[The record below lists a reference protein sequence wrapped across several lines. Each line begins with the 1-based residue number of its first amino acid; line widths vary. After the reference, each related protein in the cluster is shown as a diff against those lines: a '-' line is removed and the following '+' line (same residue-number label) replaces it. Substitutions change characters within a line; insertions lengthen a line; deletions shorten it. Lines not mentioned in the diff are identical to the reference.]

1 MPSIVTNTSARTAL
15 LNIRNIDSEMEKTQ
29 NRIATGYRVSSA
41 ADDSGYWSIASSMR
55 SENKVLSTVNDGLGL
70 GAAMVDVTYTAMD
83 ASIGIVDEIKNKMLA
98 ALEPGVD
105 RNKLQL
111 DIDQLQEQIISIAK
125 SASFSG
131 ENWLYHEL
139 GKNTP
144 SQKSIVGSVNRDASG
159 NLKMTTLNVDTEFT
173 SLVKL
178 GFGGPVATSGNG
190 ILSNIRTNIDYT
202 DSSGATATGTA
213 AGGVIDFDL
222 TAMTTDQLLLQIQ
235 ATELASIELI
245 DAAAG
250 MGALKNRIDMQT
262 EFVANLMESIDAG
275 IGRLVDADM
284 NKESTRLKALQA
296 QEQLGIQALSIANSS
311 SQSFLTLFR

>member
-1 MPSIVTNTSARTAL
+1 MPSIVTNTAARTAL
-15 LNIRNIDSEMEKTQ
+15 LNLRNIDSEMEKTQ
-29 NRIATGYRVSSA
+29 NRISTGYRVSSA
-41 ADDSGYWSIASSMR
+41 ADDAGYWSIATSMR

-105 RNKLQL
+105 RKKLQL
-111 DIDQLQEQIISIAK
+111 DIDQLQEQIISIAQ
-125 SASFSG
+125 SASFGG
-131 ENWLYHEL
+131 ENWLYHEI
-139 GKNTP
+139 GQNTP
-144 SQKSIVGSVNRDASG
+144 SQKSIVGSVNRDPTG
-159 NLKMTTLNVDTEFT
+159 ILKMTTLNVDTEFT

-178 GFGGPVATSGNG
+178 GFGGPPATSGNG
-190 ILSNIRTNIDYT
+190 ILSNVRTNIDYT
-202 DSSGATATGTA
+202 NSSSTTATGTA
-213 AGGVIDFDL
+213 SGGVIDFDL

-235 ATELASIELI
+235 ATELASVELI

-250 MGALKNRIDMQT
+250 MGALKNRIDMQSN
-262 EFVANLMESIDAG
+262 FVSNLMDAIDVG

-284 NKESTRLKALQA
+284 NKDSTRLKALQA
-296 QEQLGIQALSIANSS
+296 QQQLGIQALSIANSS